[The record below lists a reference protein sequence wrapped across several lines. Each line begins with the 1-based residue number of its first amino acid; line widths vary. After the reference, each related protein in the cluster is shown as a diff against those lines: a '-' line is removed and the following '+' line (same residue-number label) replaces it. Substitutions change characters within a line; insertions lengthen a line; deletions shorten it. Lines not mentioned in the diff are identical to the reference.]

1 MKTWNDLLE
10 YLNETRLE
18 QRSCWRKGVY
28 DIAVI
33 IVDATASCNDY
44 YGHKLPATWGEAEEI
59 LLNGARDWAQ
69 YVEGGGALVCNGE
82 IAYTLL
88 TPSELKRWERN
99 PCFVPGH
106 VKEGMTMLDLEIRA
120 ARQAGGEI
128 RNAWSALAHS
138 LD

>member
-10 YLNETRLE
+10 YLGETRLE

-44 YGHKLPATWGEAEEI
+44 YGHELPATWGEAEEI
-59 LLNGARDWAQ
+59 LLNGARDWTR
-69 YVEGGGALVCNGE
+69 YVEGGGALVYNGE

-88 TPSELKRWERN
+88 TPSELKRWEHN
-99 PCFVPGH
+99 PCFVPGR
-106 VKEGMTMLDLEIRA
+106 VKEGMTMLDLEILA
-120 ARQAGGEI
+120 ARQAAREI
-128 RNAWSALAHS
+128 RDAYFFLAHS